1 MSQLFVNS
9 LWFSCVLRSP
19 VGNDLVRP
27 PEHSTAGLV
36 MLTGLVRT
44 SGYFVCMSTFVG
56 LLLADDF
63 DNSLNHSGVSP
74 KVGCLE

>member
-1 MSQLFVNS
+1 MSQFFVNS

-36 MLTGLVRT
+36 MQSA
-44 SGYFVCMSTFVG
+44 SGYFVCMSTSVG
-56 LLLADDF
+56 LLLADNF
-63 DNSLNHSGVSP
+63 DDSLNHSGVSP